1 MPTALETYY
10 LKQSEPMQGCIL
22 AMRDII
28 LCISPHITH
37 ERKFQ
42 IPFFYYKGK
51 KLAYL
56 WVTKKRLQVGFVEDK
71 CLQAPIPGVRLKDK
85 YQSMQ
90 LNPAEDI
97 PIEIILENLN
107 RLIHLYDT
115 QD

>member
-1 MPTALETYY
+1 
-10 LKQSEPMQGCIL
+10 MQGCLL

-28 LCISPHITH
+28 LGISPHIIH

-42 IPFFYYKGK
+42 IPFFLYKGK
-51 KLAYL
+51 KLVYL

-71 CLQAPIPGVRLKDK
+71 CLQKPIPGTKLKDK

-97 PIEIILENLN
+97 PLEIILEKIY
-107 RLIHLYDT
+107 RLIKLYDNI
-115 QD
+115 D